1 MIVRHPGGVDNVS
14 LYETDFVKWAE
25 EQAAL
30 LTERRFDLLDLEN
43 LIEEVDDLAGRHRDA
58 LQSQMQRLLV
68 HLLTLTYT
76 TGSRDPERSW
86 TRSVRD
92 ARKEI
97 AKLMDRYPSLR
108 SRLQH
113 ESTFSYPHAVRDAH
127 DELGDYDNDH
137 KLFPTTCPWTLDE
150 LLNHEFWPR

>member
-1 MIVRHPGGVDNVS
+1 MS

-58 LQSQMQRLLV
+58 LQSQIQRLLV
-68 HLLTLTYT
+68 HLLKLTYT
-76 TGSRDPERSW
+76 TGSRDPERAW
-86 TRSVRD
+86 TRSARD

-97 AKLMDRYPSLR
+97 DKLIDRYPSLR

-113 ESTFSYPHAVRDAH
+113 ECTFSYPHATEDAH
-127 DELGDYDNDH
+127 DELGDDGDDH
-137 KLFPTTCPWTLDE
+137 ESFPASCPWTLDE